1 MTDRWFGTPGGPTV
15 MVVSHE
21 ASRTGAPK
29 VAAHLLTALR
39 KAGARTIVLHRWGGP
54 MRRELDDAAGVGR
67 LEPMSHLRVLLRRS
81 RRTKALAG
89 LIERRAIGRVLDRV
103 RPDVVWCNTVLT
115 AVYAPAAAARGIP
128 CVVYS
133 HEARPLC
140 EPALARVGLLASPL
154 PGRGEVTWV
163 GCSTETSEVLDDL
176 MGTPHTAL
184 VLNSPVD
191 VGAVRNAA
199 ASGSESMGRPTVVA
213 AGKGDIRKGV
223 AVFNEAA
230 TIGAD
235 LACDWVWVGEVPPHS
250 RVSAVDYRGELVS
263 AVPTIARSDVF
274 VLPSL
279 LDSFPLVVLEAMA
292 LSKPVVAS
300 RLPGTVEQ
308 LGDTGVLVDPGDAVA
323 LVDAVA
329 ELLGDRTR
337 AAELGAAAA
346 ERCTRLWDIV
356 AFERRVGEILDD
368 VVRREGA

>member
-1 MTDRWFGTPGGPTV
+1 MTDRFLGPADGPTV
-15 MVVSHE
+15 LVVSHE

-29 VAAHLLTALR
+29 VAVHLLTALR
-39 KAGARTIVLHRWGGP
+39 KAGARTIVVHRWGGP
-54 MRRELDDAAGVGR
+54 MRHELDDAAGVGR

-81 RRTKALAG
+81 RRTKAFAG
-89 LIERRAIGRVLDRV
+89 RIERRAIDRVLDRV

-115 AVYAPAAAARGIP
+115 AAYASAAAARGIP

-140 EPALARVGLLASPL
+140 EPALARAGLLSPF

-163 GCSTETSEVLDDL
+163 GCSTETAEVLDDL
-176 MGTPHTAL
+176 MGTTHTAL

-191 VGAVRNAA
+191 VVAVRNAA

-213 AGKGDIRKGV
+213 VGKGDIRKGL
-223 AVFNEAA
+223 AVLNEAA

-235 LACDWVWVGEVPPHS
+235 LVCDWVWVGEVPPHF
-250 RVSAVDYRGELVS
+250 RVSAVDYTGELVS
-263 AVPTIARSDVF
+263 AVPAIARSDVF

-329 ELLGDRTR
+329 ELLGDPVR

-356 AFERRVGEILDD
+356 AFERRVGEILED
-368 VVRREGA
+368 VLRREGA